1 VSSGISRRRR
11 WALALLALLGAAS
24 ALGVGLAAAS
34 PSQLRGAAATAPPP
48 SFAVGIRVLRL
59 VDGSR
64 TIRLPSGRIE
74 PRELVTYLRYPA
86 VGAPG
91 AIDQA
96 GAPVASADGPF
107 PLVVFAHGFAVTP
120 ALYAHLLQTWARAGY
135 VVAAPVFP
143 LENANAPGGPDE
155 SDLINQPTDMRFVIS
170 RVLQASGAGA
180 GPLAGLVDPTRIA
193 VAGHSDGGETALAA
207 AYSRDFR
214 DRRIGAAVILAG
226 ARMGGV
232 GGFSF
237 HAGSPPLLAAQGT
250 GDTINDPKFTD
261 AFYGQAHRPKF
272 LLRLLGAEHLPPY
285 TREQPQL
292 GIVERV
298 TVAFLD
304 AYLKRRPGALQRLGA
319 LGSVPRTS
327 VLLAQP

>member
-1 VSSGISRRRR
+1 MSSGTSRRRR
-11 WALALLALLGAAS
+11 WAFALLALLGAAS
-24 ALGVGLAAAS
+24 AFSVVLAVAA
-34 PSQLRGAAATAPPP
+34 PASQRRGAALTATAASP

-59 VDGSR
+59 IDSSR

-74 PRELVTYLRYPA
+74 PRELLTYVRYPA
-86 VGAPG
+86 VGAPD
-91 AIDQA
+91 ATDL
-96 GAPVASADGPF
+96 ADVPAARAEGPF

-120 ALYAHLLQTWARAGY
+120 ALYAHLLQSWARAGY

-155 SDLINQPTDMRFVIS
+155 SDLINQPTDMRLVIS
-170 RVLQASGAGA
+170 RVLHASSAGA
-180 GPLAGLVDPTRIA
+180 GPLTGLVDSTRIA

-214 DRRIGAAVILAG
+214 DPRIDAAVILSG
-226 ARMGGV
+226 ARMSGV
-232 GGFSF
+232 GGLSFS
-237 HAGSPPLLAAQGT
+237 AGSPPLLAAQGT
-250 GDTINDPKFTD
+250 ADTINDPRFTD
-261 AFYGQAHRPKF
+261 AFYDQARRPKY

-304 AYLKRRPGALQRLGA
+304 GYLKRRPGALQRL
-319 LGSVPRTS
+319 
-327 VLLAQP
+327 

>member
-1 VSSGISRRRR
+1 MLV
-11 WALALLALLGAAS
+11 LLGAAS
-24 ALGVGLAAAS
+24 ALRIGLAAAS
-34 PSQLRGAAATAPPP
+34 ASQSRGPALAAIAPSP

-59 VDGSR
+59 IDGSR
-64 TIRLPSGRIE
+64 AIRLASGRIE
-74 PRELVTYLRYPA
+74 PRELVTYVRYPA

-91 AIDQA
+91 AVDLA
-96 GAPVASADGPF
+96 GAPAASAAGPF

-120 ALYAHLLQTWARAGY
+120 ALYAHLLQSWARAGY

-170 RVLQASGAGA
+170 RVLQASSAGA
-180 GPLAGLVDPTRIA
+180 GPLAGLVDPARIA
-193 VAGHSDGGETALAA
+193 VAGHSDGGETALAV

-214 DRRIGAAVILAG
+214 DRRIGAAVIFAG
-226 ARMGGV
+226 ARMSGV

-237 HAGSPPLLAAQGT
+237 RPGGAALLAAQGT
-250 GDTINDPKFTD
+250 GDTINAPRFTD
-261 AFYGQAHRPKF
+261 AFYRQAHRPKF
-272 LLRLLGAEHLPPY
+272 LLRLLGSGHLPPY

-304 AYLKRRPGALQRLGA
+304 SYLDHVAGAPQRLA
-319 LGSVPRTS
+319 SLGTVARTS
-327 VLLAQP
+327 ILLADP

>member
-1 VSSGISRRRR
+1 M
-11 WALALLALLGAAS
+11 LALLGAAS
-24 ALGVGLAAAS
+24 VFIAGLSAAS
-34 PSQLRGAAATAPPP
+34 ASQAHAPALATIAPPP
-48 SFAVGIRVLRL
+48 PPPFAVGIRVLRL
-59 VDGSR
+59 IDGSR
-64 TIRLPSGRIE
+64 KIRLPSGRIE
-74 PRELVTYLRYPA
+74 PRELVTYVRYPA

-91 AIDQA
+91 AVDLA
-96 GAPVASADGPF
+96 GAPAASANGPF

-120 ALYAHLLQTWARAGY
+120 ALYAHLLQSWARAGY

-170 RVLQASGAGA
+170 RLLQANSAGA
-180 GPLAGLVDPTRIA
+180 GPLAGLIDPARIA
-193 VAGHSDGGETALAA
+193 VAGHSDGAETALAA

-214 DRRIGAAVILAG
+214 DRRIDAAVILAG
-226 ARMGGV
+226 ARMSGV

-237 HAGSPPLLAAQGT
+237 RAGSPPLLAAQGT
-250 GDTINDPKFTD
+250 GDTINEPRFTE
-261 AFYGQAHRPKF
+261 AFYRQARRPKF

-304 AYLKRRPGALQRLGA
+304 SYLKDLAGAPQRLA
-319 LGSVPRTS
+319 SLGSVAGRS
-327 VLLAQP
+327 MLLADP